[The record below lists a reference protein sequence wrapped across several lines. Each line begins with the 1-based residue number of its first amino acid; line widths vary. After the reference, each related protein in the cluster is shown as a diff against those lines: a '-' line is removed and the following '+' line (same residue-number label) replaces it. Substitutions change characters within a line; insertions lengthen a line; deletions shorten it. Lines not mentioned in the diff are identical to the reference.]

1 MKLNLKRPIIFF
13 DLETT
18 GTSVTH
24 DRIVEISI
32 IKVNVDGSVVEHSR
46 RVNPGMPIP
55 AEATAVHHIT
65 DEMVASEP
73 HFEQIA
79 AKLVKFITGCDIAGF
94 NSTRFDLP
102 LLDQEFHRAGI
113 DFDFSDVKLIDV
125 QNIYHKKEPRTLS
138 AAYKFYCDK
147 DLTDAHSASG
157 DTRATYEVLLSQLER
172 YPDLG
177 ADVES
182 LSKFSAMGNSVDF
195 MSRMVYDDKGREV
208 INFGKHKGKLAEE
221 AMYADRSYYDW
232 IMRSDFPVST
242 QRAFARVWER
252 VKARIAR
259 EKKAAAAEARNNAQA
274 GEGSADA

>member
-1 MKLNLKRPIIFF
+1 MKLILKRPMIIF

-32 IKVNVDGSVVEHSR
+32 IKVNTDGSKVQHSR

-55 AEATAVHHIT
+55 PEATAVHHIT

-73 HFEQIA
+73 TFDKIA
-79 AKLVKFITGCDIAGF
+79 PKLVKFIDGCDIAGF

-113 DFDFSDVKLIDV
+113 DFDFSGVKLIDV

-138 AAYKFYCDK
+138 AAYKFYCGRNLD
-147 DLTDAHSASG
+147 DAHSAQA
-157 DTRATYEVLLSQLER
+157 DTSATFEVLLSQLER

-177 ADVES
+177 TDVES
-182 LSKFSAMGNSVDF
+182 LSKFSAMNNAVDF
-195 MSRMVYDDKGREV
+195 MARMVYDDKGREV
-208 INFGKHKGKLAEE
+208 INFGKYKGRLAEDALYE
-221 AMYADRSYYDW
+221 DRSYHEW
-232 IMRSDFPVST
+232 ISRSDFPIST
-242 QRAFARVWER
+242 QRAFDRVWQR
-252 VKARIAR
+252 VKARIDA
-259 EKKAAAAEARNNAQA
+259 EKKASEQENANA
-274 GEGSADA
+274 

>member
-1 MKLNLKRPIIFF
+1 MKLNLKRPLIIF

-32 IKVNVDGSVVEHSR
+32 IKVNTDGSVVEHCR
-46 RVNPGMPIP
+46 RVNPGCPIP

-65 DEMVASEP
+65 DEMVAAEP
-73 HFEQIA
+73 GFEQIA
-79 AKLVKFITGCDIAGF
+79 PKLVKFISGCDIAGF

-102 LLDQEFHRAGI
+102 LLDEEFRRAGI

-138 AAYKFYCDK
+138 AAYRFYCDK

-172 YPDLG
+172 YEDIG
-177 ADVES
+177 TDVEA
-182 LSKFSAMGNSVDF
+182 LSKFSSMGNSVDF
-195 MSRMVYDDKGREV
+195 MNRLVYDDKGREV

-221 AMYADRSYYDW
+221 AMYYDQSYFDW
-232 IMRSDFPVST
+232 INRSDFPHST
-242 QRAFARVWER
+242 KKAFERVWER
-252 VKARIAR
+252 VKARISR
-259 EKKAAAAEARNNAQA
+259 ENSEKRALAKAA
-274 GEGSADA
+274 GEGAANA